1 MKIKTE
7 KIFLGPQVFSKL
19 AARSTD
25 LSMACCM
32 SFFFFF

>member
-1 MKIKTE
+1 MKMKSE
-7 KIFLGPQVFSKL
+7 KIFLGPLVFSKL

-32 SFFFFF
+32 SIFFF